1 MDTQCERIGQGS
13 MTKEEIV
20 KTIETRL
27 KMIRNANDVL
37 ITNGMFAVADA
48 LYTNR
53 IDELETLLEYIEN
66 PRIK

>member
-1 MDTQCERIGQGS
+1 

-20 KTIETRL
+20 KAIETRL
-27 KMIRNANDVL
+27 EMLRDANDVL
-37 ITNGMFAVADA
+37 ITNSEFAVADE

-53 IDELETLLEYIEN
+53 IDELKTLLEYIEN

>member
-1 MDTQCERIGQGS
+1 MDTQCERIGQGY

-53 IDELETLLEYIEN
+53 IDELETLLDYIEN